1 MISCSRYSDQ
11 IVLSSSK
18 SWIKSPLASRIQKF
32 LVALAHQGESGIN
45 LLFWWEKS
53 LIFCLMFSESFDQ
66 ISPCSLKIILEK
78 PDHSSAA
85 NLLSQTRS
93 TSKVWYVW
101 SIRARRRRKSAW
113 ASFALVGIT
122 IEIKGLSDFIRN
134 KEI

>member
-1 MISCSRYSDQ
+1 MSSFSRYLDQ
-11 IVLSSSK
+11 TVLSSSK
-18 SWIKSPLASRIQKF
+18 SWINSPLASQIQKF

-45 LLFWWEKS
+45 SLFWWEKS

-78 PDHSSAA
+78 SDHSSGV

-101 SIRARRRRKSAW
+101 SIRARRRRESVW

-122 IEIKGLSDFIRN
+122 IEIEGLADFIRN